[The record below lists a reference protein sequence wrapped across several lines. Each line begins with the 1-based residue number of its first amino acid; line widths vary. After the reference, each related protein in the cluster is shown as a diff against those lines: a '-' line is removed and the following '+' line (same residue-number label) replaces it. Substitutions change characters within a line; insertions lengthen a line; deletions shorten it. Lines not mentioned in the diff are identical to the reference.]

1 MWAVIDDDY
10 NETEKA
16 LLCPW
21 FGLTTNVPFHVAGE
35 ERSLGDATMYPN
47 NYKYSNIR
55 SYLNGK
61 QNQFV
66 LDGGTA
72 TQADIDW
79 TGKGFI
85 DIAFTNEAEI
95 LIDETKVDNSSD
107 STFPKEEYGDLSND
121 YAFENTKVRIF
132 LFSAREL
139 NNYSDSSLYG
149 WCSDYI
155 NANSCYLP
163 KEFYPKL
170 HFALPRVTILIN
182 LSIIITLMNIM

>member
-1 MWAVIDDDY
+1 MNDDY

-21 FGLTTNVPFHVAGE
+21 FGLTLNVPFYGSRE
-35 ERSLGDATMYPN
+35 KRTLGDATIYPN
-47 NYKYSNIR
+47 NYKYFNIR

-107 STFPKEEYGDLSND
+107 STFPEEEYGDLSND
-121 YAFENTKVRIF
+121 YACENTKDKIF
-132 LFSAREL
+132 LLSAREL
-139 NNYSDSSLYG
+139 NNYSDSGLYG

-155 NANSCYLP
+155 NANSCYLRQEILP
-163 KEFYPKL
+163 EITL
-170 HFALPRVTILIN
+170 ALPRVTILIN
-182 LSIIITLMNIM
+182 LSMIINMMNIM

>member
-1 MWAVIDDDY
+1 MWAVIDEDY
-10 NETEKA
+10 NGTKKA
-16 LLCPW
+16 LLCSW
-21 FGLTTNVPFHVAGE
+21 VSLTLNVPFFGAGE
-35 ERSLGDATMYPN
+35 ERSLGDATIYPN
-47 NYKYSNIR
+47 DYKYSNIR

-121 YAFENTKVRIF
+121 YAFENTKDKIF
-132 LFSAREL
+132 LLSARKL
-139 NNYSDSSLYG
+139 NNYSDSGLYG

-163 KEFYPKL
+163 KEFCPKL
-170 HFALPRVTILIN
+170 HSPFLE
-182 LSIIITLMNIM
+182 